1 MIVKQFPIEIGWI
14 HSKFAQNGLHPN
26 KKQSCAWLYESGG
39 WYDTPL
45 TALL

>member
-1 MIVKQFPIEIGWI
+1 M
-14 HSKFAQNGLHPN
+14 ANGFHPN
-26 KKQSCAWLYESGG
+26 KKQSCAWLDKSGG